1 MPPNNRVIEPTLY
14 KYITRKDLNDR
25 VKQGEVLIIYNDKV
39 YKVDRWI
46 KSHPGGEL
54 AIKHVIGKD
63 ATDEINSMHP
73 AWVYEKTIRSF
84 YVGEYVDNLVQLPTK
99 QQSSQNTTNTSAVA
113 ADHQQPST
121 QSRDIL
127 TRLYDEHK
135 KALDAQQARPQADI
149 QTVRLHYKRL
159 ENEIRSR
166 GLFRCNYWRY
176 AKESCR
182 YVLFLYLALYL
193 VFKGTETWHYLLS
206 AVCMAGFWHQLTFAA
221 HDAGHNG
228 ITGINKIDHL
238 IGIMIADF
246 CGGLSIGWWK
256 DNHNVHHIVTN
267 DPVHDPDI
275 QHMPFF
281 AITTRIFNAYSS
293 YYHRVMKLDAAAK
306 FFLRHQHK
314 LYYVILGF
322 GRFNLHVLSFSYLFT
337 APRVRYRWLEL
348 GGICFFFT
356 WYSYFL
362 SFLPSASIRAAY
374 ILISYFLTVPLH
386 VQITLSHFGMSTE
399 DLGPEEPFPAKQL
412 RTTMDVDCPEW
423 FDWFH
428 GGLQYQAVHHL
439 FPRIPRHNLRQGVP
453 LVKQF
458 CKELG
463 LQYHVYTFSK
473 GNGVVLGALKAVANQ
488 VKLMDKV
495 ARHNA
500 EEMINGH

>member
-1 MPPNNRVIEPTLY
+1 MPPNNRAIEPTLY
-14 KYITRKDLNDR
+14 KYITQKDLSER
-25 VKQGEVLIIYNDKV
+25 VKQGEVLIIFNEKV

-54 AIKHVIGKD
+54 AIRHVIGKD
-63 ATDEINSMHP
+63 ATDEITSMHP
-73 AWVYEKTIRSF
+73 AYVYEKLIRPF
-84 YVGEYVDNLVQLPTK
+84 YIGEYVDSLVQLPRK
-99 QQSSQNTTNTSAVA
+99 HHQLKNNSQDTAIA
-113 ADHQQPST
+113 ADVLPNAH
-121 QSRDIL
+121 SRDIL

-149 QTVRLHYKRL
+149 QTVRIHYKRL
-159 ENEIRSR
+159 EHEIRSR
-166 GLFRCNYWRY
+166 DLMRCNYWRY

-182 YVLFLYLALYL
+182 YVGFFYLALYL
-193 VFKGTETWHYLLS
+193 NLKGSQTWHYLLS
-206 AVCMAGFWHQLTFAA
+206 AVFMALFWHQLTFTA

-228 ITGINKIDHL
+228 ITGINKVDHL
-238 IGIMIADF
+238 IGVMLADF

-267 DPVHDPDI
+267 DPAHDPDI

-281 AITTRIFNAYSS
+281 AITTKIFNLYSS
-293 YYHRVMKLDAAAK
+293 YYNRIMKFDAAAN
-306 FFLRHQHK
+306 FFIRHQHK
-314 LYYVILGF
+314 LYYVLLGF
-322 GRFNLHVLSFSYLFT
+322 GRFNLHNLSFVYLFT

-348 GGICFFFT
+348 GGICFFFA

-362 SFLPSASIRAAY
+362 SFLPSASIRTAY
-374 ILISYFLTVPLH
+374 ILISYVLTVPLH

-399 DLGPEEPFPAKQL
+399 DLGPEEPFPTKMM

-439 FPRIPRHNLRQGVP
+439 FPRIPRHNLRQCVP

-458 CKELG
+458 CKETG

-473 GNGVVLGALKAVANQ
+473 GNGVVLGGLKAVADQ
-488 VKLMDKV
+488 VRLMDKV
-495 ARHNA
+495 AKHNA
-500 EEMINGH
+500 EEMIIPVA